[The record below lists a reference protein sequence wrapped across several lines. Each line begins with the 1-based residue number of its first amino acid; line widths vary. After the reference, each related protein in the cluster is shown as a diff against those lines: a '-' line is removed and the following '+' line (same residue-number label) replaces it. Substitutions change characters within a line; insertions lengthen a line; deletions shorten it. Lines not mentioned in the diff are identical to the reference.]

1 MFQFG
6 DKKQIVQALESAR
19 FVFLIPL
26 SVSYDVEIEKLS
38 LGQALYF
45 TIYDINMQ
53 CLRFFW

>member
-38 LGQALYF
+38 LVGTL
-45 TIYDINMQ
+45 N
-53 CLRFFW
+53 